1 MLVPE
6 VEDRQS
12 GEDREALQLI
22 NTQHST
28 LNTQASIRT
37 SDSRLMLFELSVGGH
52 YPGYIQHLVR
62 YWRER
67 SLIGHLDVVVSPEFL
82 ERHYDV
88 VAEAGEEAKIR
99 FIAIAPSQAAVL
111 SPRSS
116 ARSRLVRAFQEWKL
130 LRHYATTLKS
140 DHCLI
145 PYFDTRQFP
154 LALGAT
160 LPCSFSGIYFR
171 PTFHYPS
178 FENHLSRHD
187 WVQQLRDR
195 FLMNRVLANPQLQ
208 TLFCLDPFV
217 LEHWDQFHSKVQA
230 VYLPD
235 PVQIYEQPLEVTDN
249 LKVSLGIEPHRKVF
263 LLFGALDGRKG
274 IHQLLKATALLSP
287 EDCQQLCLLLV
298 GPIDSQEKSQ
308 IDDQIEELQR
318 SRPIQIVG
326 FHQFVID
333 RDIQPYF
340 HLADAV
346 LAPYQRHVGMS
357 AILVRAAAAQK
368 PVLASNYGLMGEI
381 TRRHQLG
388 VVVDSTDPDAIAKG
402 METLVQTPLAQV
414 GDRQKMQ
421 TFAAQ
426 NSAQRFANVIFETIW
441 TGQPQTL

>member
-1 MLVPE
+1 
-6 VEDRQS
+6 
-12 GEDREALQLI
+12 
-22 NTQHST
+22 
-28 LNTQASIRT
+28 
-37 SDSRLMLFELSVGGH
+37 MLFELSIGGH

-82 ERHYDV
+82 ERHSDV
-88 VAEAGEEAKIR
+88 VDEAGQDSSIQ
-99 FIAIAPSQAAVL
+99 FVAIAPSESAAL
-111 SPRSS
+111 SPRSTG
-116 ARSRLVRAFQEWKL
+116 RSRLMRAFQEWKL
-130 LRHYATTLKS
+130 LRQYATDLQA

-171 PTFHYPS
+171 PTFHYPT
-178 FENHLSRHD
+178 FENHQTSRHD
-187 WVQQLRDR
+187 WMQRSR
-195 FLMNRVLANPQLQ
+195 EKFLISRALANPQLQ

-217 LEHWDQFHSKVQA
+217 LKHWDQFHSKAQA

-235 PVQIYEQPLEVTDN
+235 PVQIYDQPLAVTDH
-249 LKVSLGIEPHRKVF
+249 LKVSLGIEAHRKVF

-274 IHQLLKATALLSP
+274 IHELLKATALLSP
-287 EDCQQLCLLLV
+287 EDCQQLCLLFV
-298 GPIDSQEKSQ
+298 GPIDPSEKSQ
-308 IDDQIEELQR
+308 IDSQIKELRR
-318 SRPIQIVG
+318 SLPIQIVG
-326 FHQFVID
+326 SHQFVID

-340 HLADAV
+340 QLADVV

-381 TRRHQLG
+381 TRHHQLG
-388 VVVDSTDPDAIAKG
+388 VAVDSTDPPSIAGG
-402 METLVQTPLAQV
+402 MSFLLQTPLEQV

-421 TFAAQ
+421 MFAAQ

>member
-1 MLVPE
+1 L
-6 VEDRQS
+6 
-12 GEDREALQLI
+12 
-22 NTQHST
+22 TQ
-28 LNTQASIRT
+28 TQDSRLKTQDSKRT

-82 ERHYDV
+82 ERHSDV
-88 VAEAGEEAKIR
+88 VAEAGEDASIR
-99 FIAIAPSQAAVL
+99 FIAIAPSEAALL
-111 SPRSS
+111 SPRSTG
-116 ARSRLVRAFQEWKL
+116 RSRLIRAFQEWKL
-130 LRHYATTLKS
+130 LRQYATFLNV

-171 PTFHYPS
+171 PTFHYPT
-178 FENHLSRHD
+178 FEHHQASRHD
-187 WVQQLRDR
+187 WVQRSRDK
-195 FLMNRVLANPQLQ
+195 FLMKRVLANPQLQ

-217 LEHWDQFHSKVQA
+217 LEHWDQFHSNVQS

-235 PVQIYEQPLEVTDN
+235 PVQIYDQPLEATDK

-274 IHQLLKATALLSP
+274 IHQLLNAIALLSP

-298 GPIDSQEKSQ
+298 GPIDPQEKSQ
-308 IDDQIEELQR
+308 LDSQIEALRR
-318 SRPIQIVG
+318 SRPVQIVG
-326 FHQFVID
+326 SHQFVID

-340 HLADAV
+340 HLSDVV

-368 PVLASNYGLMGEI
+368 PVLASSYGLMGEI
-381 TRRHQLG
+381 TRRYQLG
-388 VVVDSTDPDAIAKG
+388 VAVDSTAPHAIADG
-402 METLVQTPLAQV
+402 IGSLLQNPLAQV

-421 TFAAQ
+421 TFATQ

-441 TGQPQTL
+441 IGQPQI

>member
-1 MLVPE
+1 MLMPE
-6 VEDRQS
+6 VGDRS
-12 GEDREALQLI
+12 PEEREALGSL
-22 NTQHST
+22 NTQPPT
-28 LNTQASIRT
+28 LNTQSNRT
-37 SDSRLMLFELSVGGH
+37 PDSRLMMFELSVGGH

-82 ERHYDV
+82 ERHSEV
-88 VAEAGEEAKIR
+88 VAEAGDHSRIQFR
-99 FIAIAPSQAAVL
+99 AIAPSEAAVL

-116 ARSRLVRAFQEWKL
+116 ARSRFVRAFQEWKL

-178 FENHLSRHD
+178 FENHSSRHD
-187 WVQQLRDR
+187 WAQQLRDKV
-195 FLMNRVLANPQLQ
+195 LMNRVLANPQLQ

-217 LEHWDQFHSKVQA
+217 LEHWEQFHTNVQP

-235 PVQIYEQPLEVTDN
+235 PVQIYDQPLEVTDS

-274 IHQLLKATALLSP
+274 IHQLLEAIARLPP

-298 GPIDSQEKSQ
+298 GPIDPAEKPQ
-308 IDDQIEELQR
+308 LDGQIESLRR
-318 SRPIQIVG
+318 SLPVQIVG
-326 FHQFVID
+326 SHQFVID

-340 HLADAV
+340 QLADAV

-388 VVVDSTDPDAIAKG
+388 VAVDSTDPHAIANG
-402 METLVQTPLAQV
+402 ITSLLRNPIDQM